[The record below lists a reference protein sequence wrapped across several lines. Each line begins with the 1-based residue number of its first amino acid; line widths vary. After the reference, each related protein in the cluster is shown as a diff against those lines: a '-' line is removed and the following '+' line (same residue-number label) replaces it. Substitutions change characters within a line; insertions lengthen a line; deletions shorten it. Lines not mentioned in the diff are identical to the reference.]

1 MRKRIVI
8 DLDAPQ
14 GGPARGASV
23 NSRPRGKR
31 AKWRRILALF
41 LGVVLVVVLAAIVGG
56 FFGWR
61 YYQSTPAYTLTLMID
76 AAQRNDPAEFEKRID
91 DEEIAK
97 NMLASVSQKAAG
109 RYGFALSSSIQ
120 QRIDTIMPTLLP
132 SLQQTIH
139 EEVVKEI
146 KEFASTSEPRP
157 FIFLVVTVPSLM
169 KVTTEGDMA
178 KATAVLSQRTIEL
191 TMRRDAE
198 RWKVIEFKD
207 DVVVQR
213 VVDSVMK
220 ELPPIGTINRNSP
233 LLKKSVRDKRKHNR
247 AR

>member
-14 GGPARGASV
+14 GGPAARARV
-23 NSRPRGKR
+23 GKR
-31 AKWRRILALF
+31 GRWRRILALLMF
-41 LGVVLVVVLAAIVGG
+41 VVIFVVLAAIVGG

-61 YYQSTPAYTLTLMID
+61 YYQSTPSYTLTLMID
-76 AAQRNDPAEFEKRID
+76 AAQRNDVAEFQKRID

-109 RYGFALSSSIQ
+109 RYGFALTSSIQ
-120 QRIDTIMPTLLP
+120 QRIDTILPTLLP
-132 SLQQTIH
+132 GLKETVH
-139 EEVVKEI
+139 DEVVKEI
-146 KEFASTSEPRP
+146 KEFASKSEPRP
-157 FIFLVVTVPSLM
+157 FIFLLVTVPSLM
-169 KVTTEGDMA
+169 KITTEGDTA
-178 KATAVLSQRTIEL
+178 KATAALGDRTIEM
-191 TMRRDAE
+191 TMRRDSE

-207 DVVVQR
+207 DAVVQR

-220 ELPPIGTINRNSP
+220 ELPAIGTIDPNSP
-233 LLKKSVRDKRKHNR
+233 LLKKSARNRKRNR